1 MKNDG
6 FRGPTASLLT
16 AVLLILAAELVLTAC
31 GGDELQSPRPPAVMA
46 ADGAWADWDAIPLHR
61 VEEMNGLVLGV
72 ANDDEYLYLMAR
84 SSDLQLARRLRMLGL
99 VVRASGQGD
108 GGSELL
114 VRYHG
119 SVALSDNLMRAG
131 GGPGGGRMPMLF
143 ETGENTGIP
152 TPGMIE
158 VEQGGRVITTP
169 ENRPEGTAAG
179 SDFEG
184 DIYCY
189 EFRLPLDALFAGPA
203 LDGGVAGRKVQLELQ
218 GGNMT
223 KEMRQQLILLRNSR
237 GNRGERGGGM
247 DGGMGG
253 GMGGSHMGGD
263 QRGGDS
269 MAGGMGGPGGMRAPG
284 GQGDEP
290 RKLKVTVELS

>member
-1 MKNDG
+1 VKKDG
-6 FRGPTASLLT
+6 FYGQTTLLLT
-16 AVLLILAAELVLTAC
+16 IILLILAAELLVLTGC
-31 GGDELQSPRPPAVMA
+31 GGDELQSHRPTTVMA
-46 ADGAWADWDAIPLHR
+46 TDGSWTEWKEIPLHR

-72 ANDDEYLYLMAR
+72 ANDNEYLYLMAR

-99 VVRASGQGD
+99 VVQASGQSD
-108 GGSELL
+108 GGSELV

-131 GGPGGGRMPMLF
+131 GGPGGGRMPQLF

-158 VEQGGRVITTP
+158 VQQGGRAITAP

-179 SDFEG
+179 SDVEG
-184 DIYCY
+184 DMYCY

-203 LDGGVAGRKVQLELQ
+203 LDGGLAGQKVQLELQ

-237 GNRGERGGGM
+237 GERGERG
-247 DGGMGG
+247 GGMGG
-253 GMGGSHMGGD
+253 GMGGSHRGGD

-269 MAGGMGGPGGMRAPG
+269 MVGGMGGPGGARAPG
-284 GQGDEP
+284 GQGREP
-290 RKLKVTVELS
+290 RKLKVTIRLS